1 MTKTDNTTTIRYK
14 LEQREIDNLSEYA
27 TKSRF
32 TKGRK
37 KKIEP
42 CPLRTEFQR
51 DRDRI
56 LHSKAFRRLKHKT
69 QVFLSPF
76 DDHFRTRLTHTLEV
90 SQIGRTIARALDFNE
105 DLVEAISL
113 GHDLGHTPF
122 GHCGEGVLNELVK
135 GGFHHNIQS
144 VRVVEVLED
153 LNLCK
158 ETIDGILTHTWGYT
172 PKTPEAQIVQL
183 ADKIAYINHDIED
196 SIRAGIIAE
205 SDLPKDCI
213 DYFTSNQSKRLSK
226 MIDEIVYNSMGKPE
240 VSMSEEG
247 WHYTT
252 KLRQWMFENVYEDAS
267 PAKLEEKKARN
278 VIRELFYLYC
288 EMLKPVCEET
298 KIERIYI
305 SNKETIRVYGNC
317 LYYIDDNTHTLKEA
331 TVINGITKIIDIAKK
346 QTDFRYVATTNSKY
360 AIISKHQ
367 NGIEIDIDGNCT
379 VIHSQRPLIM
389 KYDEISNMWIWVSK
403 VSNSKYNTIVFRK
416 GKPVIQTTDINYDSM
431 NLQGSVFHR
440 ATLCLASNGK
450 MISVMPYVVNMPIS
464 KVIAESMI
472 SIIRKDSKLYLKRI
486 SENRSELYVINPDR
500 KVYKFIM

>member
-1 MTKTDNTTTIRYK
+1 MIKDDGTIRYK

-32 TKGRK
+32 SKGRK
-37 KKIEP
+37 RKEDP
-42 CPLRTEFQR
+42 SDLRTEFQR

-105 DLVEAISL
+105 DLVEAIAL

-153 LNLCK
+153 LNLCA
-158 ETIDGILTHTWGYT
+158 ETIDGILTHTWGYK
-172 PKTPEAQIVQL
+172 PKTPEGQIVQL

-196 SIRAGIIAE
+196 SIRAGIISE

-213 DYFTSNQSKRLSK
+213 SYFSSVQSKRLSK
-226 MIDEIVYNSMGKPE
+226 MIHEIVSNSIDKPI
-240 VSMSEEG
+240 VAMSEEG

-252 KLRQWMFENVYEDAS
+252 KLRQWMFENVYIDS

-278 VIRELFYLYC
+278 VIRELFFLYID
-288 EMLKPVCEET
+288 MLKPVCEES
-298 KIERIYI
+298 KIERIVTDYI
-305 SNKETIRVYGNC
+305 SGMTDRYAIEKYKENFIPKGFQSGA
-317 LYYIDDNTHTLKEA
+317 KEDYLFKLA
-331 TVINGITKIIDIAKK
+331 KII
-346 QTDFRYVATTNSKY
+346 N
-360 AIISKHQ
+360 
-367 NGIEIDIDGNCT
+367 
-379 VIHSQRPLIM
+379 
-389 KYDEISNMWIWVSK
+389 
-403 VSNSKYNTIVFRK
+403 
-416 GKPVIQTTDINYDSM
+416 
-431 NLQGSVFHR
+431 
-440 ATLCLASNGK
+440 
-450 MISVMPYVVNMPIS
+450 
-464 KVIAESMI
+464 
-472 SIIRKDSKLYLKRI
+472 
-486 SENRSELYVINPDR
+486 
-500 KVYKFIM
+500 

>member
-1 MTKTDNTTTIRYK
+1 MEKTKETIKYK
-14 LEQREIDNLSEYA
+14 LEQREIDNLSEFA

-37 KKIEP
+37 REEEP
-42 CPLRTEFQR
+42 CNLRTEFQR

-90 SQIGRTIARALDFNE
+90 SQIGRTIARALDLNE
-105 DLVEAISL
+105 DLVEAIAL

-153 LNLCK
+153 LNLCR

-183 ADKIAYINHDIED
+183 ADKVAYINHDIED
-196 SIRAGIIAE
+196 SIRAGIIVE

-213 DYFTSNQSKRLSK
+213 KYFSSIQSKRLNK
-226 MIDEIVYNSMGKPE
+226 MINEIVTNSIGKP
-240 VSMSEEG
+240 VVAMSEEG

-252 KLRQWMFENVYEDAS
+252 KLREWMFDNVYIDS

-278 VIRELFYLYC
+278 VIRELFFLYTD
-288 EMLKPVCEET
+288 MLKNMCEES
-298 KIERIYI
+298 KIERIVTDYI
-305 SNKETIRVYGNC
+305 SGM
-317 LYYIDDNTHTLKEA
+317 
-331 TVINGITKIIDIAKK
+331 
-346 QTDFRYVATTNSKY
+346 TDRY
-360 AIISKHQ
+360 AIEKYKENFIPE
-367 NGIEIDIDGNCT
+367 GF
-379 VIHSQRPLIM
+379 HSDKKDDYLF
-389 KYDEISNMWIWVSK
+389 KLAK
-403 VSNSKYNTIVFRK
+403 IV
-416 GKPVIQTTDINYDSM
+416 N
-431 NLQGSVFHR
+431 
-440 ATLCLASNGK
+440 
-450 MISVMPYVVNMPIS
+450 
-464 KVIAESMI
+464 
-472 SIIRKDSKLYLKRI
+472 
-486 SENRSELYVINPDR
+486 
-500 KVYKFIM
+500 

>member
-1 MTKTDNTTTIRYK
+1 MENKDDSIRFR

-37 KKIEP
+37 KKIAP
-42 CPLRTEFQR
+42 CPMRTEFQR

-90 SQIGRTIARALDFNE
+90 SQIGRTIARALNFNE
-105 DLVEAISL
+105 DLVEAIAL

-153 LNLCK
+153 LNLCR

-205 SDLPKDCI
+205 SDLPRDCI
-213 DYFTSNQSKRLSK
+213 DYFSSNQSKRLSK
-226 MIDEIVYNSMGKPE
+226 MIDEIVYNSMDKPE
-240 VSMSEEG
+240 VAMSEEG

-288 EMLKPVCEET
+288 DMLKPVCEEA
-298 KIERIYI
+298 KIERIVTDYI
-305 SNKETIRVYGNC
+305 SGM
-317 LYYIDDNTHTLKEA
+317 
-331 TVINGITKIIDIAKK
+331 
-346 QTDFRYVATTNSKY
+346 TDRY
-360 AIISKHQ
+360 AI
-367 NGIEIDIDGNCT
+367 E
-379 VIHSQRPLIM
+379 
-389 KYDEISNMWIWVSK
+389 KYKENFIPTGFKSGAKEDYLFK
-403 VSNSKYNTIVFRK
+403 
-416 GKPVIQTTDINYDSM
+416 
-431 NLQGSVFHR
+431 
-440 ATLCLASNGK
+440 LA
-450 MISVMPYVVNMPIS
+450 
-464 KVIAESMI
+464 
-472 SIIRKDSKLYLKRI
+472 KLY
-486 SENRSELYVINPDR
+486 
-500 KVYKFIM
+500 